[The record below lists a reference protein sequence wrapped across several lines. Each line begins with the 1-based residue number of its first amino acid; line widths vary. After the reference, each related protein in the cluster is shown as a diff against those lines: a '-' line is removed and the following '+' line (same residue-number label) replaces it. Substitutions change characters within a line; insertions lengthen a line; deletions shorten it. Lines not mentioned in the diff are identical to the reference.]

1 MNLDELG
8 WSRYCELSNLS
19 VLPSPGSVARVAV
32 ENKTNYLLYAESGEL
47 SGIVRGNWLKD
58 ESKDLPKVGDWVV
71 FEKLQGEDKAV
82 VLEILPRLGEVSR
95 PSVEKD
101 KSKQVI
107 ATNVDLLFIVQGLD
121 DNYSLPR
128 LQRYILMAKQSGA
141 VPIILLNKADLADN
155 PLDSVAEVKQI
166 LPDVA
171 VFAVSINQAKGL
183 ENVTQY
189 IRPGMTVAFVGS
201 SGVGKSSIVNAL
213 FGFAKQQTK
222 TVRESDSR
230 GRHTTT
236 KRELLLLPQGG
247 LVIDTPGM
255 RELQVTADDE
265 TIGGTFAD
273 IEMLAGKCEFRNCDH
288 IGSQGCAILDA
299 VQHGELDPVRYAQF
313 IKLRKEAEFSASKSD
328 EKLSLQ
334 RKAGKKR
341 QAKNIKTVLQNKGR
355 KK

>member
-1 MNLDELG
+1 MVFVFFAFLALNEFRVNFDELG

-171 VFAVSINQAKGL
+171 VFG
-183 ENVTQY
+183 
-189 IRPGMTVAFVGS
+189 
-201 SGVGKSSIVNAL
+201 
-213 FGFAKQQTK
+213 FGRANHRSVCKF
-222 TVRESDSR
+222 
-230 GRHTTT
+230 
-236 KRELLLLPQGG
+236 
-247 LVIDTPGM
+247 
-255 RELQVTADDE
+255 
-265 TIGGTFAD
+265 
-273 IEMLAGKCEFRNCDH
+273 
-288 IGSQGCAILDA
+288 
-299 VQHGELDPVRYAQF
+299 
-313 IKLRKEAEFSASKSD
+313 
-328 EKLSLQ
+328 
-334 RKAGKKR
+334 
-341 QAKNIKTVLQNKGR
+341 
-355 KK
+355 

>member
-19 VLPSPGSVARVAV
+19 VLPSPNSVARVAI
-32 ENKTNYLLYAESGEL
+32 ENKTNYLLYAQTGEL
-47 SGIVRGNWLKD
+47 AGIVRGNWLKD
-58 ESKDLPKVGDWVV
+58 ESRDLPKVGDWVV

-82 VLEILPRLGEVSR
+82 ILEVLPRLGAVTR
-95 PSVEKD
+95 TGVEKD
-101 KSKQVI
+101 KSEQVI

-121 DNYSLPR
+121 DNYSIPR
-128 LQRYILMAKQSGA
+128 LGRYVLMAKQSGA
-141 VPIILLNKADLADN
+141 VPIILLNKSDLADN

-166 LPDVA
+166 LPETA
-171 VFAVSINQAKGL
+171 VFAISINQAKGL
-183 ENVTQY
+183 EHVVQY

-201 SGVGKSSIVNAL
+201 SGVGKSSIINAL

-222 TVRESDSR
+222 NVRESDSR

-236 KRELLLLPQGG
+236 KRELLLLPTGG
-247 LVIDTPGM
+247 VVIDTPGM

-265 TIGGTFAD
+265 AVTSTFAD
-273 IEMLAGKCEFRNCDH
+273 IEILAGKCEFRNCDH
-288 IGSQGCAILDA
+288 IGSSGCAILDA
-299 VQHGELDPVRYAQF
+299 VLHGELQPARYAQF
-313 IKLRKEAEFSASKSD
+313 IKLRKEAEFGSSKSN
-328 EKLSLQ
+328 EKLALQ

-341 QAKNIKTVLQNKGR
+341 RSKNIRVVLKNKGR

>member
-1 MNLDELG
+1 LYSLIKFGANFVSG
-8 WSRYCELSNLS
+8 FKK
-19 VLPSPGSVARVAV
+19 
-32 ENKTNYLLYAESGEL
+32 NKTS
-47 SGIVRGNWLKD
+47 
-58 ESKDLPKVGDWVV
+58 P
-71 FEKLQGEDKAV
+71 
-82 VLEILPRLGEVSR
+82 
-95 PSVEKD
+95 
-101 KSKQVI
+101 
-107 ATNVDLLFIVQGLD
+107 
-121 DNYSLPR
+121 
-128 LQRYILMAKQSGA
+128 
-141 VPIILLNKADLADN
+141 
-155 PLDSVAEVKQI
+155 
-166 LPDVA
+166 
-171 VFAVSINQAKGL
+171 
-183 ENVTQY
+183 
-189 IRPGMTVAFVGS
+189 VAFFTEFISADGLVNAQGRVRLAHHLKFTPNQRPIVAQIFGSKPENFLKATQLIAELGS